1 VDGFFVL
8 RVCLR
13 RVDLRFKV
21 FALRSGVSRALLLGA
36 FWAGLSACNSSTV
49 GTTIT
54 GVAGNTSEI
63 AITTNTGSTTVL
75 ADGQLLIAAT
85 VENDPTN
92 AGVKWS
98 ITPSSGYGTLSDP
111 TNYEV
116 IYTAPPDT
124 FPGTITPVITATS
137 IANAFYFANAVL
149 VVDGKPVIPPTTLF
163 PAYVNEPYGATIHVD
178 GGEAPFTWTRV
189 DSNTLPAG
197 LTLTTTTSSYV
208 TIAGTPTVATPVGQP
223 ILLQFEVTDSI
234 PLTATSEY
242 IALTVNPTTQCILG
256 SPPPAG
262 NLATQ
267 YAFLETG
274 FLNGQSATRI
284 GSLAF
289 TSGGGASG
297 VVEARFASTSFVGSA
312 AQSVTGNCTDREL
325 NNGRITLTGYGTPQ
339 YSFAVTNT
347 FGDGLLQLTS
357 GADAETGEG
366 PLLQQDPSA
375 FTAGIFAGATFE
387 FGLYGSNAGG
397 DHIGLIGQMSFDS
410 FATSATGLLDSNDPA
425 APYSAQALSVTMLT
439 KPDATTGRGTMNLS
453 AGALNLT
460 LVYYVVNSNKLLVMD
475 DDSTASV
482 PRVAGYLTRQGYL
495 TGAAPPFTNEAL
507 GASSPAVFSL
517 AGIDGNV
524 LPTAVLG
531 LGRLSGAWPASP
543 GDTINGTLNV
553 QLDETIQA
561 TNEIGEYF
569 PGAAYSVAANG
580 RAVVSFPDTVTNST
594 RQFVIY
600 LDDVSDGYI
609 IETGSATGNAGQV
622 FAQIQQPYPSTIDG
636 AYIGGSP
643 FQPSAGPLSLLPQ
656 TELTGGVV
664 GSEYAN
670 GQFAIDSTTGRGFG
684 TFAVTGDQ
692 SLLATDYSVMYLLQN
707 NPVAGGRFILIR
719 MGSRYKNGGLV
730 LFED

>member
-21 FALRSGVSRALLLGA
+21 FALRSGVSRALLLGV
-36 FWAGLSACNSSTV
+36 FWAAISGCNSSTV

-98 ITPSSGYGTLSDP
+98 ITPSSGYGTLTEP

-116 IYTAPPDT
+116 LYTAPPDT

-137 IANAFYFANAVL
+137 IANPIYYANAVL
-149 VVDGKPVIPPTTLF
+149 VIDGKPVIPPTTLF
-163 PAYVNEPYGATIHVD
+163 PAYVGAPYGATIHVD
-178 GGEAPFTWTRV
+178 GGEAPFTWTLV
-189 DSNTLPAG
+189 NGATLPAG

-208 TIAGTPTVATPVGQP
+208 TIAGTPTAATQAGTPV
-223 ILLQFEVTDSI
+223 LLQFEVTDSI

-242 IALTVNPTTQCILG
+242 ISLTVNPTTQCILG
-256 SPPPAG
+256 SPPAG
-262 NLATQ
+262 GNTSTH

-274 FLNGQSATRI
+274 YLSGQTATRI

-289 TSGGGASG
+289 TSEGGASG
-297 VVEARFASTSFVGSA
+297 IVEARFANTSYVGAA
-312 AQSVTGNCTDREL
+312 AQSVIGTCTDREL

-366 PLLQQDPSA
+366 PLLQQDPAA
-375 FTAGIFAGATFE
+375 FTPTIFAGGTFE
-387 FGLYGSNAGG
+387 FGLYGTNSGG

-410 FATSATGLLDSNDPA
+410 FASAATGLLDSNDPA
-425 APYSAQALSVTMLT
+425 APQSAQALTVTMLT
-439 KPDATTGRGTMNLS
+439 KPDPTTGRGTMNLS

-460 LVYYVVNSNKLLVMD
+460 VAYYVVNSNKLLLMD
-475 DDSTASV
+475 DDSIASA

-495 TGAAPPFTNEAL
+495 TGVAPPFTNEAL

-517 AGIDGNV
+517 TGISGTL

-543 GDTINGTLNV
+543 GDTLNGTLNV
-553 QLDETIQA
+553 QLDESVRA
-561 TNEIGEYF
+561 KDEIGELF
-569 PGAAYSVAANG
+569 PGAAYSVATNG
-580 RAVVSFPDTVTNST
+580 RAVLSFPDALTNST

-609 IETGSATGNAGQV
+609 IENGSSSGNAGQV

-664 GSEYAN
+664 GSQYAN

-684 TFAVTGDQ
+684 TFSVTGDQ
-692 SLLATDYSVMYLLQN
+692 SLLATNYAVMYLLQN
-707 NPVAGGRFILIR
+707 NPVGGGRFILIR
-719 MGSRYKNGGLV
+719 MGSVYKNGGLV

>member
-1 VDGFFVL
+1 M
-8 RVCLR
+8 
-13 RVDLRFKV
+13 RFKV

-36 FWAGLSACNSSTV
+36 FWAALSGCNSSTV

-54 GVAGNTSEI
+54 GVAGDTGEI
-63 AITTNTGSTTVL
+63 AITTNTGATTVL

-98 ITPSSGYGTLSDP
+98 ITPSSGYGTLTEP

-116 IYTAPPDT
+116 LFTAPPDT
-124 FPGTITPVITATS
+124 FDGTITPVVTATS
-137 IANAFYFANAVL
+137 IANPIYYANAVL

-163 PAYVNEPYGATIHVD
+163 PAYVGEPYGATIHVD

-208 TIAGTPTVATPVGQP
+208 TIAGTPTEATSNGQP

-234 PLTATSEY
+234 PLTATSDY
-242 IALTVNPTTQCILG
+242 IPLTVNPTTKCILG
-256 SPPPAG
+256 SPPSTG
-262 NLATQ
+262 STSVQ

-274 FLNGQSATRI
+274 FLSGKSATRI

-289 TSGGGASG
+289 TSEGGASG
-297 VVEARFASTSFVGSA
+297 IVEARFATSSFVGSGM
-312 AQSVTGNCTDREL
+312 QSVTGNCTDREL
-325 NNGRITLTGYGTPQ
+325 NNGRIKLSGYGTPL
-339 YSFAVTNT
+339 YSFAVTNS
-347 FGDGLLQLTS
+347 FGDGLLQLIS
-357 GADAETGEG
+357 GSDAETGEG
-366 PLLQQDPSA
+366 PLLQQDPA
-375 FTAGIFAGATFE
+375 VFTPTIFAGATFE
-387 FGLYGSNAGG
+387 FGLYGTNSDG

-410 FATSATGLLDSNDPA
+410 FAATATGLLDSNDPA
-425 APYSAQALSVTMLT
+425 APQSAQALSVTMLT
-439 KPDATTGRGTMNLS
+439 KPDPTTGRGTMNLS

-460 LVYYVVNSNKLLVMD
+460 LVYYIVNSNKLLLMD

-507 GASSPAVFSL
+507 GSSSPAVFSL
-517 AGIDGNV
+517 AGISGSV

-531 LGRLSGAWPASP
+531 LGRLAGAWPASP
-543 GDTINGTLNV
+543 GDTLNGTLNV
-553 QLDETIQA
+553 QLDETVQA
-561 TNEIGEYF
+561 VNEIGEFF

-580 RAVVSFPDTVTNST
+580 RAVLSFADALTSST

-609 IETGSATGNAGQV
+609 IENGSSSGNAGQL
-622 FAQIQQPYPSTIDG
+622 FAQTQQPYPSTIDG

-684 TFAVTGDQ
+684 TFQVTGDQ
-692 SLLATDYSVMYLLQN
+692 SLLATDYAVMYLLQN
-707 NPVAGGRFILIR
+707 NPVSGGRFILIR
-719 MGSRYKNGGLV
+719 MGSKYKNGGLV